1 MMYDHETI
9 SLGED
14 GVRGRRVYGA
24 RDSYILEYQLKKGWC
39 PKYLAVDSSG
49 KEKIIKLPNP
59 DAAEQH
65 INEKLVLRA
74 LSHPRIV
81 KPYDTQNEDDSP
93 FLVLEYVDG
102 MNLEKYLGISGVL
115 PFGFCREIFI
125 EVCGVLE
132 YIHGNGLV
140 HRDIKP
146 SNIILQHFGG
156 PVIIDFELCTQSGY
170 SDGDMMNGTYVFMSP
185 EQLFGGPIEAPSD
198 IYNIGISLYELL
210 TGKTPFEEPD
220 DSSFWPTFNKL
231 TQRKISE
238 EIENPQGFN
247 PKIPNGFAD
256 IILKATRKNPKD
268 RFQAAAELREALLKL
283 DV

>member
-1 MMYDHETI
+1 MMYEHEEI

-24 RDSYILEYQLKKGWC
+24 RDSYTLEYELKKGWC

-49 KEKIIKLPNP
+49 KGKIIKLPNP
-59 DAAEQH
+59 KAVDQH
-65 INEKLVLRA
+65 INEKLALRA
-74 LSHPRIV
+74 LSHPCIV
-81 KPYDTQNEDDSP
+81 RPYDTQNEDDSP

-102 MNLEKYLGISGVL
+102 IDLGQYSNATAL

-125 EVCGVLE
+125 KVCGVLE

-146 SNIILQHFGG
+146 SNIILQHCRE

-170 SDGDMMNGTYVFMSP
+170 RDEDMMNGTYTYMSP
-185 EQLFGGPIEAPSD
+185 EQLLGDPIEAPSD
-198 IYNIGISLYELL
+198 IYNIGITLYDLL
-210 TGKTPFEEPD
+210 AGKIPFEEMD
-220 DSSFWPTFNKL
+220 DSSFWPSLNGLIQK
-231 TQRKISE
+231 KMSG
-238 EIENPQGFN
+238 EIENPQDFN
-247 PKIPNGFAD
+247 PKIPNVFAD

-268 RFQAAAELREALLKL
+268 RFQTAAELREALLKL